1 MIDQART
8 KDEDF
13 MTETDSGQT
22 WYDPDATTFGDR
34 LAGARE
40 ASGMTQTQLARRLGV
55 KEKTIEKWENDLSEP
70 RANRLSMLAGLL
82 NVSILWLISGDGDA
96 PEAPGESTAS
106 EATLDD
112 LLRELRQVQAVLT
125 RSAARIE
132 RLETQISAVLDA

>member
-1 MIDQART
+1 
-8 KDEDF
+8 
-13 MTETDSGQT
+13 
-22 WYDPDATTFGDR
+22 
-34 LAGARE
+34 
-40 ASGMTQTQLARRLGV
+40 MTQTQLARRLGV

-96 PEAPGESTAS
+96 PDAPGESAAS

>member
-1 MIDQART
+1 
-8 KDEDF
+8 
-13 MTETDSGQT
+13 MTETTTEQT
-22 WYDPDATTFGDR
+22 WYDPEATTFGDR
-34 LAGARE
+34 MAGARE
-40 ASGMTQTQLARRLGV
+40 ASGMSQAQLARRLGV

-96 PEAPGESTAS
+96 PDVPGEATAT
-106 EATLDD
+106 EASLDD

-132 RLETQISAVLDA
+132 RLETQITAVLEA

>member
-1 MIDQART
+1 
-8 KDEDF
+8 
-13 MTETDSGQT
+13 MTETTTEQT
-22 WYDPDATTFGDR
+22 WYDPEATTFGDR
-34 LAGARE
+34 MAGARE
-40 ASGMTQTQLARRLGV
+40 ASGMSQAQLARRLGV

-96 PEAPGESTAS
+96 PDVPGEAS
-106 EATLDD
+106 VTEATLDD

-132 RLETQISAVLDA
+132 RLETQITAVLEA